1 MYFGPR
7 LLDGKDVD
15 IITAYLF
22 HAGNNENPATLEQNE
37 NLSFQG
43 SIVLGMGFTF
53 DDTDSK
59 NIASP
64 LSVMHDL
71 IEKTSKNKERIF
83 PYIGGDELNNSPT
96 LEHHRF
102 VIDFGG
108 MSEDEAR
115 LGWPDLMAIVEEKVK
130 PDRMKNTGNYK
141 TKWWQFGRRSMAGS
155 HATAGMDRYLVTGCG
170 ATPHLVFAFMP
181 AGRVLANSLDLFPL
195 STYSAFCA
203 LQSRPHEI
211 WARFFSSSMKDD
223 LRYTPSDCF
232 ETFPFPN
239 DWRTQPTLE
248 APGKAYYE
256 FRAAVML
263 RSGEGLTKTYNRF
276 HDPDE
281 REPEILKLRE
291 LLNAERAEEEV
302 QSGAAA
308 AKKNSKKPAAK
319 RAQATEAANMEDL
332 FT

>member
-1 MYFGPR
+1 
-7 LLDGKDVD
+7 
-15 IITAYLF
+15 
-22 HAGNNENPATLEQNE
+22 
-37 NLSFQG
+37 
-43 SIVLGMGFTF
+43 
-53 DDTDSK
+53 
-59 NIASP
+59 
-64 LSVMHDL
+64 
-71 IEKTSKNKERIF
+71 
-83 PYIGGDELNNSPT
+83 
-96 LEHHRF
+96 
-102 VIDFGG
+102 
-108 MSEDEAR
+108 
-115 LGWPDLMAIVEEKVK
+115 
-130 PDRMKNTGNYK
+130 
-141 TKWWQFGRRSMAGS
+141 
-155 HATAGMDRYLVTGCG
+155 
-170 ATPHLVFAFMP
+170 
-181 AGRVLANSLDLFPL
+181 
-195 STYSAFCA
+195 
-203 LQSRPHEI
+203 
-211 WARFFSSSMKDD
+211 MKDD